1 MSKPEFVHLHLHSH
15 YSVLD
20 GVCQIEPLIYRAKEL
35 GFKAMALTDHGAMYG
50 AQKFYGSSLKGGIK
64 PIVGMEAYVAPGS
77 RLDKQA
83 HGMKDA
89 AYHLTMLATS
99 QKGYKNLMK
108 LSSLGFLDG
117 FYYRPRVDKEILR
130 EYHEDI
136 IALSG
141 CLSGEVSRMLL
152 AGKFD
157 DAAKA
162 ADEYRDIFGDG
173 NFYIEIQDNGLA
185 EQKQILPDAKR
196 LSEKTGIPLVA
207 SSDVHYIYPEDAKAQ
222 DVLLCINT
230 GKLLSDTNRMKMDSE
245 EFYLKSPEQM
255 RLLFKDFP
263 EACDN
268 TLAIA
273 ERCNLVFNDDSF
285 HLPVIEAPEG
295 MTINKYLA
303 AKVEEGLK
311 KRYKEITPDVEERYK
326 HEMRVITQMG
336 FPSYFLMVADICAFA
351 KGNGIP
357 VGPGRGSAAGSI
369 VAYALEITDLDPLKY
384 DLLFERFLNEGRNEM
399 PDIDLDFCKE
409 RRGEVVDYII
419 ERFGREN
426 CAQIITFGVLSAKSA
441 IRDVGRVL
449 DIPLSEVDV
458 VAKLVPDMLKPKDG
472 KTTIDLA
479 MEQEPDLK
487 ELYNK
492 NPQIHEMLDIA
503 RTLDQVI
510 RQTGKH
516 AAGVL
521 VADKPITEY
530 CPLAKRG
537 EDITTQFEMKVL
549 EKLGLCKVDVL
560 GLETLT
566 IIKKAVDNIKLING
580 IDLNINEIPIDD
592 KKTFEMTRAGRLK
605 GVFQFEGEGFT
616 ELLVRLKPDR
626 IEDLIAGVA
635 MYRPGPLGA
644 KMDVKYIAC
653 KHGLEKPEYLHPM
666 LEPILN
672 ETYGLILYQEQVQA
686 LALQVAHFN
695 LSEGDLMR
703 RAMGKKDAQIM
714 ADYKQKFEDQ
724 SKDTTGSEI
733 AAEIFEQIEYF
744 AGYGFNKS
752 HSACYA
758 LIAYQTAYLKAH
770 YPKEFMAALLSAKLG
785 ETKKVVDY
793 IGECNNMGI
802 EVKPP
807 DINESHAEFSVV
819 GDDLRFGLGAVK
831 GVGVK
836 AIDEMVEERQENGKF
851 KDLYD
856 FCSRV
861 NLRNLNKGAIEALI
875 KAGAFDSLP
884 GHRAQKVAALES
896 AISVGNSAAKA
907 KARNQTSLFGGMDD
921 EEFRTVPEL
930 PDIPEWVE
938 PELLKFEKDIIGF
951 YVSSHPLAS
960 FENEIKTFSTSST
973 SSLSSC
979 GDGAKIILGGIILSL
994 RLMNTKKGDRYAR
1007 LVLEDLEGS
1016 VNAVAWPRTYEAY
1029 RDLFVEEK
1037 MVFVKATVDRRREE
1051 PELFIDE
1058 VIPLEKAVEKLS
1070 SSVKIKI
1077 DSRVMEEGM
1086 LDEIEALLKTHGGEC
1101 PVFFNA
1107 ATDSGA
1113 NVYLKCGGK
1122 FSVQPSRLLQQDF
1135 EKLLGKGHLAFLA
1148 SNGHQKGRNVGR

>member
-1 MSKPEFVHLHLHSH
+1 MSKPEFVHLHVHSH
-15 YSVLD
+15 YSILD
-20 GVCQIEPLIYRAKEL
+20 GVCQIGPLVSRAKEL
-35 GFKAMALTDHGAMYG
+35 GFDAVSLTDHGAMYG
-50 AQKFYGSSLKGGIK
+50 AFKFYNEALKGGIK

-77 RLDKQA
+77 RLEKQA

-89 AYHLTMLATS
+89 AFHLTMLATS
-99 QKGYKNLMK
+99 LKGYQNLMK
-108 LSSLGFLDG
+108 LSSLAYTEG

-130 EYHEDI
+130 EYNEDI

-141 CLSGEVSRMLL
+141 CLSGEISRNLL
-152 AGKFD
+152 NDKFD
-157 DAAKA
+157 DAVAVA
-162 ADEYRDIFGDG
+162 EEYHDIFGPD
-173 NFYIEIQDNGLA
+173 NFYIEMQDNGLK
-185 EQKQILPDAKR
+185 EQRQIMPDFKR
-196 LSEKTGIPLVA
+196 VSEKTGVPLVA

-222 DVLLCINT
+222 DVLICINT
-230 GKLLSDTNRMKMDSE
+230 GKLLSDAKRMKMDSN

-255 RLLFKDFP
+255 RLLYKDYP

-273 ERCNLVFNDDSF
+273 ERCNLVFEDDSF
-285 HLPVIEAPEG
+285 HLPVIQPPEG
-295 MTINKYLA
+295 LTMHKYLA
-303 AKVEEGLK
+303 QKTEEGLIQ
-311 KRYKEITPDVEERYK
+311 RYGEITEEIEARYK
-326 HEMRVITQMG
+326 HEMKVILDMG

-351 KGNGIP
+351 KSNGIP

-384 DLLFERFLNEGRNEM
+384 GLLFERFLNEGRNEM

-419 ERFGREN
+419 QRFGREN

-472 KTTIDLA
+472 KTTIDIA
-479 MEQEPDLK
+479 MEEEPDLK

-492 NPQIHEMLDIA
+492 NPQIHEMIDIA

-537 EDITTQFEMKVL
+537 DDITTQYEMKVL

-566 IIKKAVDNIKLING
+566 IIKKAVDNIKLIK
-580 IDLNINEIPIDD
+580 DLVVDISAIPIDD
-592 KKTFEMTRAGRLK
+592 QATFDMIRAGRCK

-653 KHGLEKPEYLHPM
+653 KHGLEEPEYLHPM
-666 LEPILN
+666 LESILQ

-686 LALQVAHFN
+686 LALEVAHFN

-703 RAMGKKDAQIM
+703 RAMGKKDPQIM
-714 ADYKQKFEDQ
+714 ADYREKFVSQ
-724 SKDTTGSEI
+724 AKDTTGCEI
-733 AAEIFEQIEYF
+733 AEQIFEQIEYF

-770 YPKEFMAALLSAKLG
+770 YPKEFMAALLTAKLG
-785 ETKKVVDY
+785 DTKKVVDY
-793 IGECNNMGI
+793 IEECKKMGI
-802 EVKPP
+802 DVKPP
-807 DINESHAEFSVV
+807 DINESRAEFTVV
-819 GDDLRFGLGAVK
+819 GEDLRFGLGAVK
-831 GVGVK
+831 GVGVA
-836 AIDEMVEERQENGKF
+836 AIEDMVAEREENGKF

-861 NLRNLNKGAIEALI
+861 DLRTLNKGTIESLI
-875 KAGAFDSLP
+875 KAGSFDSLS
-884 GHRAQKVAALES
+884 GHRAQLVAALEG
-896 AISVGNSAAKA
+896 AVSVGNRAAKA
-907 KARNQTSLFGGMDD
+907 KARNQTSLFGNV
-921 EEFRTVPEL
+921 EEEEYRAVPDL
-930 PDIPEWVE
+930 PEIPEWPE
-938 PELLKFEKDIIGF
+938 PDLLSFEKEVMGF
-951 YVSSHPLAS
+951 YVSSHPLARYAQ
-960 FENEIKTFSTSST
+960 EIRTFANVTSSGLT
-973 SSLSSC
+973 LS
-979 GDGAKIILGGIILSL
+979 GDGAKVIIGGIILSL
-994 RLMNTKKGDRYAR
+994 RLLNTKKGDRYAR
-1007 LVLEDLEGS
+1007 VVLEDLEGS
-1016 VNAVAWPRTYEAY
+1016 ISAVAWPKTYDKF
-1029 RDLFVEEK
+1029 RDYFQEDK
-1037 MVFVKATVDRRREE
+1037 MVFVKASVDRRRDE

-1058 VIPLEKAVEKLS
+1058 IIPIEEALEKLS
-1070 SSVKIKI
+1070 GSVKLKV
-1077 DSRVMEEGM
+1077 DARV
-1086 LDEIEALLKTHGGEC
+1086 LNDDVLSEIMDLLKTHNGEC
-1101 PVFFNA
+1101 PVFFNIK
-1107 ATDSGA
+1107 TENGKK
-1113 NVYLKCGGK
+1113 VYLKCSNK
-1122 FSVQPSRLLQQDF
+1122 YAVQPSKMLKNDF
-1135 EKLLGKGHLAFLA
+1135 EKLLGEGHLAFLSA
-1148 SNGHQKGRNVGR
+1148 GV